1 MYCCFPKCHCPGLN
15 KRGFTWTSQ
24 FGQVLT
30 IQDPIRKVQQTT
42 ENMSF
47 DCTLN
52 MPPWVR
58 GIYCGHLFQ
67 VKGLKKVQVH
77 MEVSFHNGGGF
88 PLWLR
93 MSRVWESQLTPPRP
107 NTRPLP
113 SPFAFQIAMHVK
125 WQPSVEIY
133 QGRIYVFSSQVPCP

>member
-1 MYCCFPKCHCPGLN
+1 MGTSSVCKQRCYFTQLEFNVLLFPQMSLPRIAQ
-15 KRGFTWTSQ
+15 KRLYMFMSWTSQ

-47 DCTLN
+47 DRTLN
-52 MPPWVR
+52 MPSWVT

-77 MEVSFHNGGGF
+77 MEVSFHSGGGF
-88 PLWLR
+88 PLWLW
-93 MSRVWESQLTPPRP
+93 MSRV
-107 NTRPLP
+107 
-113 SPFAFQIAMHVK
+113 
-125 WQPSVEIY
+125 
-133 QGRIYVFSSQVPCP
+133 